1 MNNNIASFDID
12 GVIFLGKG
20 LPGIN
25 PGKNDIIITGRSF
38 QEEKETM
45 DMLES
50 KGIFNK
56 VYFNPIEFKD
66 KTRESSGEHKAKTIS
81 KLIKEGIPLVIHFE
95 DDEIQSEII
104 ERSTSIHVVKIN
116 HNLTEK
122 ENVRHSDW

>member
-1 MNNNIASFDID
+1 MKIASFDID

-20 LPGIN
+20 FPGIN

-38 QEEKETM
+38 EEEKETIE
-45 DMLES
+45 MLES

-66 KTRESSGEHKAKTIS
+66 KTRESSGEHKVNTIS
-81 KLIKEGIPLVIHFE
+81 NLINSGLSLVVHFE
-95 DDEIQSEII
+95 DDEIQAGII
-104 ERSTSIHVVKIN
+104 EEKTSIPVIRIQ

-122 ENVRHSDW
+122 ENVRHSEW